1 MNRPRRPV
9 RLVRLGR
16 RVRCGASTYEAV
28 ISTGITLPLAAA
40 LFFLGRAA
48 CGRLYQII
56 ESLVAWPYL

>member
-1 MNRPRRPV
+1 MNRSRPPV

-16 RVRCGASTYEAV
+16 AARRGASTYEAV
-28 ISTGITLPLAAA
+28 LSTGITLPLAAA